1 MTLGNPPR
9 LTFLRGYVRPSNI
22 SAACNSLSGV
32 FRGHFFFLFSFF
44 VGLFSVVCF
53 LSTDSCLVF
62 VVDDNTAKYPCYSW
76 NY

>member
-1 MTLGNPPR
+1 MLDP
-9 LTFLRGYVRPSNI
+9 LTSLLLVSLCQGFLEAVS
-22 SAACNSLSGV
+22 
-32 FRGHFFFLFSFF
+32 FSCFCFF